1 MRHVPFFRW
10 VLSLGVV
17 LFACSVGMYAAG
29 EDLPEARQIDLTVL
43 DEKPDGSC
51 RVRWTDPYQKRAR
64 EASYQC
70 DPGRS
75 DLLKAPQ
82 YSDSGYGWESGFML
96 TEGPDRGNLED
107 LAAESGLRF
116 SDVLL
121 LLGTAL
127 IALGLIG
134 GNLRALPRVLG
145 VEARLVRRATRLS
158 EAAEWAA
165 EDYEQAVAAAREAAR
180 HGVLPQVSDG
190 DPDARL
196 VTALWLLREAGPQAR
211 ETAALGRKLTNQ
223 LHGLLDDAAPA
234 AGVRGMMQAGPT
246 ARERAAQAVAE
257 LRLLLADA
265 ERNGLPERFA
275 QTSVDLLRGQDG
287 DRAALAAA
295 ADFAQDPAAYRR
307 LLAKLTPAESA
318 VVPARAAS
326 RHRGRRRR
334 SPFGTFRR
342 ER

>member
-10 VLSLGVV
+10 VLTLGFV
-17 LFACSVGMYAAG
+17 LFACSVGMYATG
-29 EDLPEARQIDLTVL
+29 SDLPEARQIDLTVL
-43 DEKPDGSC
+43 AEKPDGSC

-82 YSDSGYGWESGFML
+82 YSDSGYGWETGFML

-107 LAAESGLRF
+107 LSAEPGLRH
-116 SDVLL
+116 SDVFL
-121 LLGTAL
+121 LLGSAL
-127 IALGLIG
+127 IAVGLIG

-145 VEARLVRRATRLS
+145 VEAQLVRRATRLS
-158 EAAEWAA
+158 EAAERAA
-165 EDYEQAVAAAREAAR
+165 EDYERAVAAAREAAR
-180 HGVLPQVSDG
+180 HGVLSSEG
-190 DPDARL
+190 GPDARL

-223 LHGLLDDAAPA
+223 LHGLLDDAALA
-234 AGVRGMMQAGPT
+234 AGVRTMMQAGPT

-265 ERNGLPERFA
+265 ERDGLPEGFA

-287 DRAALAAA
+287 ERAALAAA
-295 ADFAQDPAAYRR
+295 TDFARDPAGYRE
-307 LLAKLTPAESA
+307 LLEKLAP
-318 VVPARAAS
+318 P
-326 RHRGRRRR
+326 
-334 SPFGTFRR
+334 

>member
-1 MRHVPFFRW
+1 MLTFGF
-10 VLSLGVV
+10 V
-17 LFACSVGMYAAG
+17 LFACSVGLYAAG
-29 EDLPEARQIDLTVL
+29 SDLPEARQIDLTVL

-51 RVRWTDPYQKRAR
+51 RVRWMDPYQTRTR

-82 YSDSGYGWESGFML
+82 YSDSGYGWETGFML

-107 LAAESGLRF
+107 LAAESDFGY
-116 SDVLL
+116 SDDFL
-121 LLGTAL
+121 LLGAAL

-145 VEARLVRRATRLS
+145 AEARLIRRAARLS

-165 EDYEQAVAAAREAAR
+165 EDYEKAVETVREAGR
-180 HGVLPQVSDG
+180 HGVLSQASDA

-196 VTALWLLREAGPQAR
+196 VTTLWLLREAGPQAR
-211 ETAALGRKLTNQ
+211 ETAALGQQLTNQ

-234 AGVRGMMQAGPT
+234 AGVRSMLQAGPR
-246 ARERAAQAVAE
+246 ARAHATKAVAE

-265 ERNGLPERFA
+265 ERNDLPERFA

-287 DRAALAAA
+287 DHAALAAA
-295 ADFAQDPAAYRR
+295 SDFARDPAAYRH
-307 LLAKLTPAESA
+307 LLAQLTLPEPP
-318 VVPARAAS
+318 VVPAQTTSA
-326 RHRGRRRR
+326 HQGRRYYRPR
-334 SPFGTFRR
+334 LPFGISRKGR
-342 ER
+342 